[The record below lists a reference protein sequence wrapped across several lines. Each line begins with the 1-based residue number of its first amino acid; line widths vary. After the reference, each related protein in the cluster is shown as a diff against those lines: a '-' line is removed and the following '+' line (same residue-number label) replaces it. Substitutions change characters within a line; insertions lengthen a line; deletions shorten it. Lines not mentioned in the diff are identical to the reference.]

1 MYHLVDLK
9 DLNVNEISE
18 LIHSAEEFSSGKI
31 IQYSNKVAANLFFE
45 PSTRTQYSFETAEHR
60 LGCRVITFNK
70 EASSIKKGESFY
82 DTVKTFS
89 QFADVIVIRHSE
101 NNYYQ
106 NLVDHIDIPLIN
118 AGDGSGNH
126 PTQSL
131 LDLLTIYQEFKCFAG
146 LKIAIVGDIA
156 YSRVAHTNIEI
167 MERLGMTVYCCAP
180 EELQSA
186 NYDYV
191 GLDDVIGEVDIVMF
205 LRLQL
210 ERHERFLNLSLS
222 DYHELYGLTKARYLR
237 LKDDAIVMH
246 PAPVNRGV
254 EIADEL
260 IECSKSRIFKQM
272 KNGVYMRMALLHKAL
287 L

>member
-106 NLVDHIDIPLIN
+106 NLVNHIDIPLIN

-156 YSRVAHTNIEI
+156 YSRVAQTMI
-167 MERLGMTVYCCAP
+167 M
-180 EELQSA
+180 
-186 NYDYV
+186 
-191 GLDDVIGEVDIVMF
+191 
-205 LRLQL
+205 
-210 ERHERFLNLSLS
+210 
-222 DYHELYGLTKARYLR
+222 
-237 LKDDAIVMH
+237 
-246 PAPVNRGV
+246 
-254 EIADEL
+254 
-260 IECSKSRIFKQM
+260 
-272 KNGVYMRMALLHKAL
+272 
-287 L
+287 